1 MHQGLQSAAGKD
13 SYEQKWNSC
22 SVGEKCIL
30 GNDRRQ
36 HLSLQGSEAS
46 PLLSKHPHP
55 LSSQDQIILWEGT
68 MDLTPFLLQLW
79 GGGIKRKKPGEM
91 AQSVRYLSP
100 SKHGDLSCIPYFKRP
115 DEIVE
120 QGTAFYRKKYGIDL

>member
-1 MHQGLQSAAGKD
+1 MGGDQGLD
-13 SYEQKWNSC
+13 SI
-22 SVGEKCIL
+22 SV
-30 GNDRRQ
+30 
-36 HLSLQGSEAS
+36 A
-46 PLLSKHPHP
+46 
-55 LSSQDQIILWEGT
+55 T
-68 MDLTPFLLQLW
+68 W